1 MSASIDIEN
10 ELMVKDKNGNT
21 HTHTQTHKPI
31 YIPYVHEFVSASNQL
46 PRTV

>member
-1 MSASIDIEN
+1 MSASIDIEK